1 MLKIENRLF
10 VSGGSIERE
19 YGLNP
24 NHMPFAEMTENDS
37 YRSFD
42 LSSAHLE
49 DLQDLL
55 GEWEGYSTRI
65 KPIQDEIKLYH
76 ILKELCGDADAILI
90 YISW

>member
-1 MLKIENRLF
+1 MLKIENRLV
-10 VSGGSIERE
+10 VSGGSIKRE

-42 LSSAHLE
+42 LSSVHLE

-55 GEWEGYSTRI
+55 GEWEGYPYVKKI
-65 KPIQDEIKLYH
+65 EDEIKLYH
-76 ILKELCGDADAILI
+76 ILKELCGDADAVLI